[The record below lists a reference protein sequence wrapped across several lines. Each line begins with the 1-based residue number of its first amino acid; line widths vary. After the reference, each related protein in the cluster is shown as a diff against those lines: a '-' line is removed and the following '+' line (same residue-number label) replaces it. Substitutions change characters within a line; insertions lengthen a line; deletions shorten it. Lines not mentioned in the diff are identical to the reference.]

1 MSVLMIVSITFIFG
15 ICIGSFLNVCIYR
28 LPHSKSIVFPPS
40 ACPECREP
48 IRLYDNIP
56 ILSYILLKGKCRN
69 CKTTISVRYPLV
81 ELMAGLF
88 AISVYLK
95 FGVTFE
101 ALIIYCFIASL
112 IIIIYIDID
121 HWIIPDSISLPGI
134 LIGFATSFFVDRI
147 HYTDS
152 ALGILIGGG
161 TLWLVAFGYQL
172 LMKKEG
178 MGGGDIKLLAMIGA
192 FIGWKG
198 VILTIFLS
206 SVIGTVANVPGMLLS
221 KKFFNYKLPFGPFIA
236 IAAMMDVFFEDEII
250 SLYVNTFL

>member
-1 MSVLMIVSITFIFG
+1 M
-15 ICIGSFLNVCIYR
+15 
-28 LPHSKSIVFPPS
+28 
-40 ACPECREP
+40 
-48 IRLYDNIP
+48 
-56 ILSYILLKGKCRN
+56 GKCRN
-69 CKTTISVRYPLV
+69 CNTPISIRYPLV

-88 AISVYLK
+88 AVAVYLK
-95 FGVTFE
+95 FGMSLE

-134 LIGFATSFFVDRI
+134 LVGFAVSFFVDRI

-152 ALGILIGGG
+152 ILGILIGGG
-161 TLWLVAFGYQL
+161 TLWLVAFVYQL
-172 LMKKEG
+172 LTKKEG

-192 FIGWKG
+192 FLGWQG

-236 IAAMMDVFFEDEII
+236 IAAMMDVFFEDRII
-250 SLYVNTFL
+250 SFYMNTFL

>member
-1 MSVLMIVSITFIFG
+1 MIAGITFIFG

-28 LPHSKSIVFPPS
+28 LPHSNSIVFPPS
-40 ACPECREP
+40 ACPECRVP

-56 ILSYILLKGKCRN
+56 ILSYIFLKGKCRN
-69 CKTTISVRYPLV
+69 CSTPISIRYPLV

-95 FGVTFE
+95 FGISLD

-134 LIGFATSFFVDRI
+134 LVGFAVSFFVDRI

-152 ALGILIGGG
+152 ILGILIGGG
-161 TLWLVAFGYQL
+161 TLWLVAFVYQL
-172 LMKKEG
+172 LAKKEG

-192 FIGWKG
+192 FLGWKG

-236 IAAMMDVFFEDEII
+236 IAAMMDVFFEDKII
-250 SLYVNTFL
+250 AFYMNTFL

>member
-1 MSVLMIVSITFIFG
+1 MIAGLTFIFG

-28 LPHSKSIVFPPS
+28 LPHSQSIVFPPS
-40 ACPECREP
+40 ACPECRVP

-56 ILSYILLKGKCRN
+56 ILSYIFLKGKCRSCN
-69 CKTTISVRYPLV
+69 TPISIRYPLV

-88 AISVYLK
+88 ATSVYLK
-95 FGVTFE
+95 FGISFE

-134 LIGFATSFFVDRI
+134 LVGFAVSFFVDSV

-152 ALGILIGGG
+152 LLGILVGGG

-172 LMKKEG
+172 LAKKEG

-192 FIGWKG
+192 FLGWKG

-206 SVIGTVANVPGMLLS
+206 SVIGTLANIPGMLLS

-236 IAAMMDVFFEDEII
+236 IAAMTDIFFEDKII
-250 SLYVNTFL
+250 SFYVNTFL